1 MWYVIAGRPVF
12 TLRLGAYQLVAQP
25 LPAPVDLVELVLV
38 STRHCPARVYACRRN
53 SNAPK
58 CPPLK
63 MTALLPWL
71 TLYCC
76 SAGCSPTSGRV
87 WSAGDWRVSSLLA
100 DDATLRKTSP
110 GIVTYHQFDTLRDE
124 GAAYVQR
131 LKAVGRLQDAKELP
145 YPHGSGVGMGEIM
158 ECVAVMVERRIEG
171 LLD

>member
-1 MWYVIAGRPVF
+1 M
-12 TLRLGAYQLVAQP
+12 
-25 LPAPVDLVELVLV
+25 
-38 STRHCPARVYACRRN
+38 
-53 SNAPK
+53 
-58 CPPLK
+58 
-63 MTALLPWL
+63 
-71 TLYCC
+71 
-76 SAGCSPTSGRV
+76 RV

-131 LKAVGRLQDAKELP
+131 LKAVGRLHDAKELP